1 MDLRQGR
8 CNAMAHDR
16 PAGAWRGHPV
26 RPRPKRG
33 RWWRSR
39 TPDRSPRTRR
49 LLVVTS
55 TAWRIVKAR
64 HVAAA
69 FDAEGARLEG
79 GRWNSP
85 GRLMVYTSQSAAL
98 AALEMLVH
106 LGRGSILSA
115 YVLIPCTFDDT
126 RVSRLDRGRLRTN
139 WRSYPAP
146 PELPLIG
153 DEWVKSGMSAVLEV
167 PSAVIET
174 DSNYLL
180 NPQHREFQTIHVMDP
195 QAFEFDFRLLEH

>member
-1 MDLRQGR
+1 
-8 CNAMAHDR
+8 MAHDR

-39 TPDRSPRTRR
+39 TPDRSHRTRR
-49 LLVVTS
+49 LLVVTL

-69 FDAEGARLEG
+69 FDGEGARLEG

-85 GRLMVYTSQSAAL
+85 GRPMVYTSQSAAL

-115 YVLIPCTFDDT
+115 YVLIPFTFDDT

-153 DEWVKSGMSAVLEV
+153 DEWVKSGMSAGVEV
-167 PSAVIET
+167 PSAGIET
-174 DSNYLL
+174 APNEHL
-180 NPQHREFQTIHVMDP
+180 NPQPRGVPAIHRIDAQPVGVDS
-195 QAFEFDFRLLEH
+195 RLLEH